1 MEVIAK
7 VTRGSAAAILLEQVK
22 ILRMSLDLLLILR
35 LKEVVK
41 NAERG

>member
-1 MEVIAK
+1 MIAK
-7 VTRGSAAAILLEQVK
+7 VTRGSAAAILREQVK

-41 NAERG
+41 TTARE

>member
-1 MEVIAK
+1 MIAR

-41 NAERG
+41 TTARD